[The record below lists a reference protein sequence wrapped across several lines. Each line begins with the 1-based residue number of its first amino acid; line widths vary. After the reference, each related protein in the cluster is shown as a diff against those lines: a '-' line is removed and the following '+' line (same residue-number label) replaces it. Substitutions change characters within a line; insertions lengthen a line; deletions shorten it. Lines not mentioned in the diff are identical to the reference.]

1 MGEGKKKK
9 EKSGD
14 GASDGE
20 CKTPSTMMGVHAWQ
34 FNCYQQQQLQLFNQL
49 IF

>member
-20 CKTPSTMMGVHAWQ
+20 CKTPSALMACMLGYLTITSGTH
-34 FNCYQQQQLQLFNQL
+34 FT
-49 IF
+49 

>member
-14 GASDGE
+14 GPSDGE
-20 CKTPSTMMGVHAWQ
+20 RKTPSTLMGVHAWQ
-34 FNCYQQQQLQLFNQL
+34 FNVN
-49 IF
+49 